1 MVNKKGFNPLC
12 MNRILSPIVGLVPM
26 TLLSTS
32 IAREVRYLIY
42 NKYRTQSLRYLIYN
56 KYRSQNLRY
65 LVFIEKQPGNR
76 GYSPFILYTA
86 YTICSLPEKQ

>member
-12 MNRILSPIVGLVPM
+12 MNRILSPVVGLVPM

-32 IAREVRYLIY
+32 IAREV
-42 NKYRTQSLRYLIYN
+42 RYLIYN

-86 YTICSLPEKQ
+86 NTICSLPEKQ